1 MILKFGL
8 IIIGDE
14 LLFGKRDD
22 QHQKRFRTLLTQHDM
37 QLNRCWLLP
46 DEAVSLTKHLV
57 FSMSEEL
64 PVFVC
69 GGIGATPDDLTR
81 ACAAEASGV
90 PLERH
95 EEARK
100 LIEKRFAGEA
110 YPTRIL
116 MADLPRG
123 CELIPNPY
131 NQIPGFT
138 INRHHFL
145 PGFPEMAW
153 PMAEWVL
160 ENCYPSSH
168 GTIRERSLR
177 VLNTPESQLVSLM
190 EEMNSHYADLKLF
203 SLPQLGNEGNIEL
216 GIRGEGDIDGAFAAL
231 QEALH
236 SRGIPFHP
244 SN

>member
-1 MILKFGL
+1 MISKFGL

-14 LLFGKRDD
+14 LLFGNRND
-22 QHQKRFRTLLTQHDM
+22 QHQMQFRNLLARHDM
-37 QLNRCWLLP
+37 QLKRCWLLP
-46 DEAVSLTKHLV
+46 DDTESLISHLT

-95 EEARK
+95 KEAQK
-100 LIEKRFAGEA
+100 LIEERFGDEA
-110 YPTRIL
+110 YPVRIL

-160 ENCYPSSH
+160 ENNYPPSH
-168 GTIRERSLR
+168 STLRERSLR
-177 VLNTPESQLVSLM
+177 VLNTPESRLVSLM
-190 EEMNSHYADLKLF
+190 EEMNSRYPNLSLF
-203 SLPQLGNEGNIEL
+203 SLPQLGSEGSIEL
-216 GIRGEGDIDGAFAAL
+216 GIRGEGNIDDAFAAL
-231 QEALH
+231 EEALH
-236 SRGIPFHP
+236 DRNIPFLI